1 MLELKSI
8 TKHER
13 EQAQVKDI
21 TLSLAPGKLHILL
34 GPTLSGKTTLMRLM
48 AGLDRPT
55 SGEIVMNGQAMTG
68 VPVRKRNVAM
78 VYQQFVNYPSL
89 SVFENIASPLRVRR
103 VANREIKQK
112 VEGAADVLGIKEFL
126 HRRPSELSGGQQQRV
141 ALARALAK
149 EASLVLLD
157 EPLANLDYKLR
168 EELRTE
174 LPRIFKGNGAVIVY
188 ATSESAEAMLIGD
201 SVTCLH
207 EGRIASTGSARSL
220 YDHPNSLVTAQI
232 MSDPPL
238 NTVRIKKKGAILE
251 FDGDGRL
258 HAGSHIETL
267 ADGPYEIGLRPHHLS
282 IGAPASCGIDA
293 VVATTEVTGSETI
306 VHAEFMG
313 MRWVS
318 LLHGV
323 HALNTGDRISLNPA
337 PDKLFVFDETGALV
351 VAPPGC

>member
-13 EQAQVKDI
+13 GQAHVEGVS
-21 TLSLAPGKLHILL
+21 LSLEPGKLHILL

-48 AGLDRPT
+48 AGLDKPT
-55 SGEIVMNGQAMTG
+55 SGEIIMDGQTMTG

-89 SVFENIASPLRVRR
+89 SVFENIASPLRVRGAAR
-103 VANREIKQK
+103 RDIRQK

-126 HRRPSELSGGQQQRV
+126 RRRPSELSGGQQQRV
-141 ALARALAK
+141 ALARALVK

-174 LPRIFKGNGAVIVY
+174 LPRIFKGSGAVIVY
-188 ATSESAEAMLIGD
+188 ATSEPREAMLIGD

-207 EGRIASTGSARSL
+207 EGRIASTGTARAL
-220 YDHPNSLVTAQI
+220 YDHPNTLVTAQI

-238 NTVRIKKKGAILE
+238 NTIPIEKQGAVLKL
-251 FDGDGRL
+251 GGGSRL
-258 HAGSHIETL
+258 DVGAHMETL
-267 ADGPYEIGLRPHHLS
+267 ADGPYEIGLHAHHLGIS
-282 IGAPASCGIDA
+282 APADGGIEA
-293 VVATTEVTGSETI
+293 VVATTEVTGSETM
-306 VHAEFMG
+306 VHAEFMET
-313 MRWVS
+313 RWVS

-323 HALNTGDRISLNPA
+323 HALNAGDKISLNPDA
-337 PDKLFVFDETGALV
+337 DKLFAFDETGALV
-351 VAPPGC
+351 AAPAS